1 MKVIVSHYIIITNSM
16 RIHVEKENEMSELF
30 SLFITFC
37 KIGAL
42 TFGGGYAMLPI
53 IQRYVVEGKKWATDE
68 EVMDF
73 YAVGQCLPGIIAIN
87 TAAFIG
93 HKVKGKPGE
102 IAAAFGVAFP
112 SFVIIAII
120 AAFIRNF
127 IEYQIV
133 QNAFYG
139 IRIAVVALVVEA
151 IIKMW
156 KKGMKDIWC
165 YLLFTIA
172 FVLSLLGVSTV
183 LIVLGSVL
191 LGMLIKQIPKRQKEV
206 EGGEK

>member
-1 MKVIVSHYIIITNSM
+1 MG
-16 RIHVEKENEMSELF
+16 ELF
-30 SLFITFC
+30 SIFITFC

-53 IQRYVVEGKKWATDE
+53 IQRYVVEGKKWATEE

-93 HKVKGKPGE
+93 HKIKGKPGE
-102 IAAAFGVAFP
+102 IAASFGVAFP
-112 SFVIIAII
+112 SFVIIVII

-127 IEYQIV
+127 IEYEVV

-139 IRIAVVALVVEA
+139 IRIAVVALVVQA
-151 IIKMW
+151 IMKMW
-156 KKGMKDIWC
+156 KKGMKDVWC
-165 YLLFTIA
+165 YLLFAVA
-172 FVLSLLGVSTV
+172 FALSLIGVSTV
-183 LIVLGSVL
+183 LIVIGSVI
-191 LGMLIKQIPKRQKEV
+191 LGIAIMTIADRKKD